1 MGDKVQ
7 REKHKN
13 IKKEK
18 EDKEKKK

>member
-7 REKHKN
+7 REKPEN
-13 IKKEK
+13 LKKEK